1 MQAGRSPNCEYP
13 FEGFKK
19 RRVRLQVCQP
29 RLCGMGPLSP
39 RQAPLQGAGSGQPGP
54 VVTASGRPAPGGGR
68 GVLLP
73 GP

>member
-1 MQAGRSPNCEYP
+1 MQAGRSPNCKYP
-13 FEGFKK
+13 FEGFKL
-19 RRVRLQVCQP
+19 RVCQP
-29 RLCGMGPLSP
+29 RLCGTGPPSP

-54 VVTASGRPAPGGGR
+54 VVTASGWPAPGGGE

>member
-1 MQAGRSPNCEYP
+1 MRASQAT
-13 FEGFKK
+13 
-19 RRVRLQVCQP
+19 
-29 RLCGMGPLSP
+29 LCGLGPPSL

-54 VVTASGRPAPGGGR
+54 VVTASGWPAPGG